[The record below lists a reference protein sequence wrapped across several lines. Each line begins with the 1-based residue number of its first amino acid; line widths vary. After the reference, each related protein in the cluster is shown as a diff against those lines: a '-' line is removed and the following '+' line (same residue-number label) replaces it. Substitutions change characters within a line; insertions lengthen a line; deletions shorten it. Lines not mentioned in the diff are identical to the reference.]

1 MSVSKL
7 VQSKIKTPEGRQT
20 LDNYMNWQLVKGMRG
35 ALSKKYQDAGKILEK
50 ALIGTEIHDERW
62 RECVRDTDKTL
73 GFAVGAM
80 FIKNAFDGDSKD
92 IAEEMVVKVKEAFQ
106 ARLNE
111 LSNYLLYFPLL
122 YIPYKLHLRKYYIM
136 ANDFYIDAL
145 LRMD

>member
-92 IAEEMVVKVKEAFQ
+92 IAEEMVVKVKEAFE
-106 ARLNE
+106 ARLKE
-111 LSNYLLYFPLL
+111 LSNYSLYMHLLYFRYEL
-122 YIPYKLHLRKYYIM
+122 YFTL
-136 ANDFYIDAL
+136 
-145 LRMD
+145 

>member
-1 MSVSKL
+1 
-7 VQSKIKTPEGRQT
+7 
-20 LDNYMNWQLVKGMRG
+20 MNWQLVKGMRG

-122 YIPYKLHLRKYYIM
+122 YIPFKHLRQYFIM

-145 LRMD
+145 FRMD

>member
-1 MSVSKL
+1 MVLFFRIKLKSTIVSVSVSKL

-106 ARLNE
+106 ERLNE
-111 LSNYLLYFPLL
+111 LSNYSTYIRLL
-122 YIPYKLHLRKYYIM
+122 YIPYELI
-136 ANDFYIDAL
+136 AI
-145 LRMD
+145 

>member
-1 MSVSKL
+1 MKVSNL
-7 VQSKIKTPEGRQT
+7 VNETLKTPEGRQT

-80 FIKNAFDGDSKD
+80 FIKHAFDGESKD
-92 IAEEMVVKVKEAFQ
+92 IAQDMVENVKDAFEE
-106 ARLNE
+106 RLKE
-111 LSNYLLYFPLL
+111 LS
-122 YIPYKLHLRKYYIM
+122 KSS
-136 ANDFYIDAL
+136 FY
-145 LRMD
+145 